1 MNRKIEPFAYAVRI
15 PVALAVFAATALFA
29 FLASAQVFAQT
40 DEDVPSVSTFTFNG
54 SSSTDTMV
62 AGDYIDVEVVFTKDV
77 EITRKEDQ
85 GGNPVLALNVGGVL
99 RFAQLQEHFEAT
111 AERVGFRYVVVE
123 GDEDL
128 DGISIPPNALSL
140 SESLIQDDVGRD
152 ADLTH
157 DGMAPNP
164 RFKVDAVAPVVSS
177 IAITSDPGEDAT
189 YRFGDR
195 IEVTVT
201 FSEEVTVTYDPVSAG
216 KALVELNIGGAGEEA
231 WFESAEGA
239 AAIFAYTVGIDDEDT
254 DGISIDANKLTTYSD
269 YFVDGAGN
277 GAYVHHAAVAPDA
290 GHKVA
295 PTGGL

>member
-1 MNRKIEPFAYAVRI
+1 MNRKSEPFAYAVRI
-15 PVALAVFAATALFA
+15 PAALAVFAATALFA
-29 FLASAQVFAQT
+29 FLPSAQVFAQT

-77 EITRKEDQ
+77 EIPYKDQ

-99 RFAQLQEHFEAT
+99 RYAQLQEHFEAT

-128 DGISIPPNALSL
+128 DGISIPPNALSRG
-140 SESLIQDDVGRD
+140 ESPIQDDVGRD

-201 FSEEVTVTYDPVSAG
+201 FSEEVTVTYEPVSAG
-216 KALVELNIGGAGEEA
+216 KALVELNIGGAGENA

>member
-15 PVALAVFAATALFA
+15 PAALAVFAAIALFA

-77 EITRKEDQ
+77 VITDKEDQ
-85 GGNPVLALNVGGVL
+85 GGNPDLALNVGGVL
-99 RFAQLQEHFEAT
+99 RSAHLEEHYKST
-111 AERVGFRYVVVE
+111 PERVRFRYVVVE
-123 GDEDL
+123 GDEDM
-128 DGISIPPNALSL
+128 DGISIPPNALRRN
-140 SESLIQDDVGRD
+140 EALIQDYVGRD

-157 DGMAPNP
+157 DGMAPQP
-164 RFKVDAVAPVVSS
+164 KFKVDAVAPVVSS
-177 IAITSDPGEDAT
+177 VAITSDPGEDAT
-189 YRFGDR
+189 YRFGDL

-201 FSEEVTVTYDPVSAG
+201 FSEEVTVTYEPEVTG
-216 KALVELNIGGAGEEA
+216 KASVELNIGGMGKKA
-231 WFESAEGA
+231 WFEIAEGA
-239 AAIFAYTVGIDDEDT
+239 TATFAYTVGNDDEDT
-254 DGISIDANKLTTYSD
+254 DGISIGANKLTMYRNYT
-269 YFVDGAGN
+269 VDSAGN
-277 GAYVHHAAVAPDA
+277 WAYIDHAAVAPDA